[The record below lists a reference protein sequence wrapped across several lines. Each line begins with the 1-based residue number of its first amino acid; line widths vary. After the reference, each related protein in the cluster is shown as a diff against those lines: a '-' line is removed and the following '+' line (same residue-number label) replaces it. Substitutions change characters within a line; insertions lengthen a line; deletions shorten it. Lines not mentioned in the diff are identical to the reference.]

1 MGPNLESCALTR
13 GNLRVLGGSNFS
25 NFIDKL
31 QIIERYNHKTK
42 RCCMVSEDD
51 ATSSSRA
58 IECPKAGNVRKM
70 PDSARIDRG
79 CCCRLLHGART
90 IPTVAACV
98 GSGMRLL
105 PLRPHRR
112 GGAETL
118 KEPFIT
124 WERCRVLDTRSH
136 DDHWTKCRHPQT
148 PYSSRFIL

>member
-1 MGPNLESCALTR
+1 M
-13 GNLRVLGGSNFS
+13 
-25 NFIDKL
+25 DKL

-51 ATSSSRA
+51 GTSSSDRRA

-70 PDSARIDRG
+70 PDSARIDRA

-90 IPTVAACV
+90 IPTVAERASAVEC
-98 GSGMRLL
+98 GCCHSGRT
-105 PLRPHRR
+105 
-112 GGAETL
+112 GEAL

-136 DDHWTKCRHPQT
+136 DDHWTKWRHPQT